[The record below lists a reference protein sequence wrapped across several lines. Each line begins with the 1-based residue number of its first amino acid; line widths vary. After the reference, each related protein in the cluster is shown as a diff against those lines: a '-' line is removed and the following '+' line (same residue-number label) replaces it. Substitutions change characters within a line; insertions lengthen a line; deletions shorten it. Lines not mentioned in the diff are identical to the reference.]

1 MNPTVDLLLHSSH
14 TFICNLLSGMQPIYF
29 EWFIDG
35 QKQSSM
41 NINSSIQIESKP
53 NFSLLTIRNLT
64 LASAG
69 IYQCNARNVYGIDST
84 RIQLRVKGSIDSF
97 LLTGLDSKMF
107 LIWISLLESMVKCG
121 AIVATSFFLKFV
133 VPK

>member
-1 MNPTVDLLLHSSH
+1 
-14 TFICNLLSGMQPIYF
+14 MQPIYF
-29 EWFIDG
+29 EWFIDD

-84 RIQLRVKGSIDSF
+84 RIQLRVKGLIDSF
-97 LLTGLDSKMF
+97 LLTVRFKNVPNLDFIIRKYGKM
-107 LIWISLLESMVKCG
+107 WRYRSHK
-121 AIVATSFFLKFV
+121 FFFEIRC
-133 VPK
+133 PKVGN